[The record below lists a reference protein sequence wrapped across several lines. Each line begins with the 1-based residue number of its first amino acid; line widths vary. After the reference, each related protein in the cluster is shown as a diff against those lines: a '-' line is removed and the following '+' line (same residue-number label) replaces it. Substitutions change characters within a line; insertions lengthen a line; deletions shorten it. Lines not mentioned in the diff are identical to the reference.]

1 MNRRRTNILPL
12 GLFSAMI
19 MAVAFTACKVSYTL
33 SGASISPLAKT
44 VSIAYIPNNAPMV
57 APILSSTLRDAL
69 QDRFMRQTRLNVVRE
84 GGDLDFEGEI
94 TGYTSTPSAVTT
106 DGTDSG
112 AARYRLTITVR
123 MRFTNAI
130 EPQLNY
136 DKSFSQF
143 GEYNATSLLQ
153 TVEPVLIPEIV
164 DMLVEDIF
172 NAAVSN
178 W

>member
-1 MNRRRTNILPL
+1 MV
-12 GLFSAMI
+12 
-19 MAVAFTACKVSYTL
+19 MAVAVTACRVSYTL

-44 VSIAYIPNNAPMV
+44 VSIAYIPNNASMV

-69 QDRFMRQTRLNVVRE
+69 QDRFMRQTRLSIASQ

-94 TGYTSTPSAVTT
+94 TNYTTSPAAI
-106 DGTDSG
+106 SG
-112 AARYRLTITVR
+112 EEYAIRNKLTITVR
-123 MRFTNAI
+123 MRFTNSI
-130 EPQLNY
+130 EPKLNY
-136 DKSFSQF
+136 DKSFSSFQ
-143 GEYNATSLLQ
+143 EYDANSLLQ
-153 TVEPVLIPEIV
+153 SVEPVLIPQIV